1 MFNDKA
7 ASMKPYLINLFN
19 AIVLIILG
27 SWAYL
32 TSDTPSVSSLIPAMV
47 GIILITIT
55 PGFKNGN
62 RVLAHIAVGLT
73 FVILIG
79 LVKPLTGA
87 ISRSDSLGIA
97 RVIIM
102 IISSLI
108 ALTFFIKSF
117 IEARRSSRE

>member
-1 MFNDKA
+1 MFNYKA

-32 TSDTPSVSSLIPAMV
+32 TSDTPSVTSLIPAMV
-47 GIILITIT
+47 GILLIAIT

-87 ISRSDSLGIA
+87 IGRSDGLAIA

-117 IEARRSSRE
+117 IEARRSSRV